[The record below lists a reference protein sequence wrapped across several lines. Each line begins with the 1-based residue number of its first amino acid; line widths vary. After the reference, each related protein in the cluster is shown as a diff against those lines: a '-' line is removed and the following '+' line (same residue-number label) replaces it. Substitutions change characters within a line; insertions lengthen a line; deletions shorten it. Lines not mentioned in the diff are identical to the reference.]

1 MAQETSN
8 ATQGSK
14 MDCSATKV
22 ISTAQHQCPT
32 CTNERFSIP
41 ENILGPNCTVPEY
54 SGYNTMLSRQQGHA
68 LRARTFAVYTPL
80 TDMVPSDPTTM
91 MTAMVEAQ
99 RLTHLTGQNI
109 TVFTNNQQLYRVAVN
124 IAGVYLDL
132 FHNFIPD

>member
-1 MAQETSN
+1 
-8 ATQGSK
+8 
-14 MDCSATKV
+14 
-22 ISTAQHQCPT
+22 
-32 CTNERFSIP
+32 
-41 ENILGPNCTVPEY
+41 
-54 SGYNTMLSRQQGHA
+54 MLSRQQDHA

-124 IAGVYLDL
+124 IAGVYPDL
-132 FHNFIPD
+132 FHNLYPIRRNAYSNEFCWINWSPNGK